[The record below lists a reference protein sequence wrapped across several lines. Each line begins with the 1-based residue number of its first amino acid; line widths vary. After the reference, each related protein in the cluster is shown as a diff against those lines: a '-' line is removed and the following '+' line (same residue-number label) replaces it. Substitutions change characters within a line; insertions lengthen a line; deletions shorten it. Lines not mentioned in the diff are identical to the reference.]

1 MGIEGI
7 CPNDGFWT
15 NTSCNDCLG
24 NPNGGAVFDDCGN
37 CNGTGLDENGNKC
50 NANVT
55 TGAAGAVG
63 AAVAVYK
70 LRKPAPPADD
80 AGLGEEDPSLLME
93 ENPIF
98 KEQGGMMDN
107 PLFNDDVDAATD
119 VAVQAGASGGGG
131 GGGGGNADVTG
142 EDLFGDDA
150 GAQYEEN
157 PLFAP
162 S

>member
-1 MGIEGI
+1 MG
-7 CPNDGFWT
+7 
-15 NTSCNDCLG
+15 
-24 NPNGGAVFDDCGN
+24 
-37 CNGTGLDENGNKC
+37 
-50 NANVT
+50 
-55 TGAAGAVG
+55 GAAGAVG

-119 VAVQAGASGGGG
+119 VAVQAGA
-131 GGGGGNADVTG
+131 GGGGNADVAG

-162 S
+162 